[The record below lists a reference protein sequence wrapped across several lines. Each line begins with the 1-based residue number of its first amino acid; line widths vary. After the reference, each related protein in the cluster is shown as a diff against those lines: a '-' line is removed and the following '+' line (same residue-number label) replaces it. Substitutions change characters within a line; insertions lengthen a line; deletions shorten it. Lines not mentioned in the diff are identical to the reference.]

1 LPGLVTTVVSKRA
14 TEGASVSNAERV
26 RAPSMIK
33 SLNVP
38 VLAVLLTARALAGD
52 SMPGGSSTQ
61 AGPGVCQ
68 DAVLRNGS
76 RIQNVRREAAGPA
89 TRLWL
94 CANAGSDYVEIPT
107 EQIAGFEQTTLS
119 PVALP
124 PVAQTS
130 DPKTSSNVVA
140 RTDVPIKNLIA
151 DAASRYRIDPD
162 FVTSVVKAE
171 SGFNPKAVSSKGARG
186 LMQLMPQT
194 AAGLGVENV
203 LDPASNLDGGT
214 RYLRQLLDQYD
225 GDVVKALTAYNA
237 GPGRVDKYR
246 GIPPYAETRGYIARV
261 VEDYSRKKSQ
271 QQAHSTATPGDK

>member
-1 LPGLVTTVVSKRA
+1 
-14 TEGASVSNAERV
+14 
-26 RAPSMIK
+26 MIK

-38 VLAVLLTARALAGD
+38 VLAILFAARALAGD
-52 SMPGGSSTQ
+52 SAPDVSGTQ

-76 RIQNVRREAAGPA
+76 RIQNVRREAAGNA

-94 CANAGSDYVEIPT
+94 CANASSDYVEIPT

-119 PVALP
+119 PIAP
-124 PVAQTS
+124 APAAPAS
-130 DPKTSSNVVA
+130 APKTSSNSVA
-140 RTDVPIKNLIA
+140 RIDVPIKNLIA
-151 DAASRYRIDPD
+151 EAASRYRIDPD

-171 SGFNPKAVSSKGARG
+171 SGFNPAAVSPKGARG

-194 AAGLGVENV
+194 AAGLGVDNV

-237 GPGRVDKYR
+237 GPGRVDKYG
-246 GIPPYAETRGYIARV
+246 GIPPFAETRGYIARV
-261 VEDYSRKKSQ
+261 VEDYSRKKSEH
-271 QQAHSTATPGDK
+271 QAHSTATSGDK